1 MSNFVVILKIF
12 PDFDTRYLIHYAKN
26 KVSIIGQK
34 FGNHQWTPGKHF
46 NLPMSLIDTI
56 QILRVETAILE
67 NKGLL
72 LQVEKRL
79 KKSVIDFSI
88 LHPTVRKIIYDYEIA
103 NVPLYENQQRY
114 WDEIETLKSV
124 WHMKMSPDSPDSS
137 TQNAIFTPTIDS
149 PVDNLDTPRSEDH
162 KSPSLFDTPPVK
174 FCYAPKKRK
183 LERKIDFQNKNFFK
197 ILLCLKLR
205 ALYWCFSLSCQQNIT
220 LVCVSMLCF
229 YSFNSENCNKNS
241 NLVEFW
247 SSSKRRK

>member
-26 KVSIIGQK
+26 TVSIIEKK

-67 NKGLL
+67 KQGFAIAAGR
-72 LQVEKRL
+72 EKTQIEY
-79 KKSVIDFSI
+79 VFDFSI
-88 LHPTVRKIIYDYEIA
+88 LHPRVRKSFYVNEIA

-114 WDEIETLKSV
+114 WDQIETLESV

-137 TQNAIFTPTIDS
+137 TQKATFTPTIDS
-149 PVDNLDTPRSEDH
+149 PVDNLDTPKSEDH
-162 KSPSLFDTPPVK
+162 RSPSLFDTPPVE

-183 LERKIDFQNKNFFK
+183 IGTKN
-197 ILLCLKLR
+197 
-205 ALYWCFSLSCQQNIT
+205 
-220 LVCVSMLCF
+220 
-229 YSFNSENCNKNS
+229 
-241 NLVEFW
+241 
-247 SSSKRRK
+247 